1 MSQPASTALQQEI
14 ALELQVTQTFDA
26 QQEIERRVAFLA
38 ERLTST
44 GLRSLVLGISGG
56 VDSTTAGRLCQLA
69 VERARAAGHDATFY
83 AMRLPYGVQA
93 DEKDAQLAL
102 GFIEAD
108 RVLTVDVK
116 PASDAALETAL
127 AGGTVFRDAHHQD
140 FVQGN
145 IKARQ
150 RMIAQYAV
158 AGAHDGLVVGTD
170 HAAEAVSGFFT
181 KFGDGAADLV
191 PLTGLTKRRV
201 RAVADVLGAPAELV
215 WKTPRRTWRPSTRAR
230 PTRTRSGSRTTTS
243 TTSWKAS
250 RSMSGP
256 STRSCAAT
264 ASPSTSVSCRS
275 RRSGTAACHAAG
287 VRRRGGV
294 VSIRAHTR
302 RPSGPASVPQLETP
316 GTAASRTRTSSSGS
330 AAVWL
335 STTTRSISS
344 WSATCRLIRLPES
357 ATAAPT
363 SSATICS
370 TGASSGRV

>member
-14 ALELQVTQTFDA
+14 ARELLVAESFDA
-26 QQEIERRVAFLA
+26 QREIERRVAFLA

-69 VERARAAGHDATFY
+69 VERARAAGHEATFY

-93 DEKDAQLAL
+93 DERDAQLAL
-102 GFIEAD
+102 GFINAD

-116 PASDAALETAL
+116 PASDAALAASL

-201 RAVADVLGAPAELV
+201 RACADALGAPAELV
-215 WKTPRRTWRPSTRAR
+215 WKTPTADLETLDPGKADEDALGVTYDEIDDFLEGKPVGERAFD
-230 PTRTRSGSRTTTS
+230 TI
-243 TTSWKAS
+243 
-250 RSMSGP
+250 
-256 STRSCAAT
+256 
-264 ASPSTSVSCRS
+264 
-275 RRSGTAACHAAG
+275 
-287 VRRRGGV
+287 VRRYRLTEHK
-294 VSIRAHTR
+294 R
-302 RPSGPASVPQLETP
+302 QLP
-316 GTAASRTRTSSSGS
+316 
-330 AAVWL
+330 
-335 STTTRSISS
+335 I
-344 WSATCRLIRLPES
+344 
-357 ATAAPT
+357 AP
-363 SSATICS
+363 
-370 TGASSGRV
+370 